1 MKIKPKFEFPAIQ
14 LPDNK
19 DNSEILKWM
28 QSNKY
33 EILKVETHKPED
45 KDEYGDN
52 YEIWE
57 MYIYYLDDY
66 KQPKETILR
75 EHWWL
80 YIDDMNELNSCS
92 NEYIEENFEIL
103 N

>member
-1 MKIKPKFEFPAIQ
+1 MKIRPKFEFSAIQ
-14 LPDNK
+14 LPNNK

-28 QSNKY
+28 QSHKY
-33 EILKVETHKPED
+33 EILKVEIYRPED

-52 YEIWE
+52 YEVWE

-66 KQPKETILR
+66 RQPKETILR

-80 YIDDMNELNSCS
+80 YVDDMNELNSCAD
-92 NEYIEENFEIL
+92 EYIKENFEIL